1 MRVQV
6 SQLASLW
13 LRGDEESAQ
22 SIGQRAD
29 EKIDSY
35 ANGELDHA
43 MEAMTLLWEHSRRL
57 DSNPLRAQDIPVSL
71 LSLVCLNNRLL
82 LPADR
87 HQAHLPLLSP
97 QTQTPSSV
105 LLSQPYFATDLP
117 RSQDWTPLKIALIK
131 SIRHGV
137 FFDGRFWTRQ
147 GNTARALRPFY
158 ISSIVASKQ
167 LRRINERRCYAL
179 SDFEILC

>member
-57 DSNPLRAQDIPVSL
+57 HSNPLRAQDIPGVI
-71 LSLVCLNNRLL
+71 
-82 LPADR
+82 DR
-87 HQAHLPLLSP
+87 PRQASHEAVNQRTYLTGSCRTL
-97 QTQTPSSV
+97 
-105 LLSQPYFATDLP
+105 
-117 RSQDWTPLKIALIK
+117 
-131 SIRHGV
+131 
-137 FFDGRFWTRQ
+137 
-147 GNTARALRPFY
+147 GN
-158 ISSIVASKQ
+158 VA
-167 LRRINERRCYAL
+167 
-179 SDFEILC
+179 